1 VGWVGV
7 RVSQLTQKEKR
18 SGIRACVAAMTL
30 PRTLPQSEKMMHITM
45 RLKSVR
51 ANHLSGHKMS
61 RVLNRFQLAFA
72 IQLC

>member
-1 VGWVGV
+1 MGRCEGV
-7 RVSQLTQKEKR
+7 TTDTEEEAFWYSSMCGSNDIT
-18 SGIRACVAAMTL
+18 
-30 PRTLPQSEKMMHITM
+30 TLPQSEKMMNITM
-45 RLKSVR
+45 RLKGVR

>member
-1 VGWVGV
+1 
-7 RVSQLTQKEKR
+7 
-18 SGIRACVAAMTL
+18 
-30 PRTLPQSEKMMHITM
+30 
-45 RLKSVR
+45 LKGVR